1 MGLEGRIVGDAQL
14 PPVVGLGAHRVQ
26 GRPEPG
32 LLGVVHGQDNADQG
46 SLRPLPRLL
55 RHLDNADSV
64 GLVDSQPALV
74 VVLDARCRRRRA
86 PGKQSPSNPPR
97 EFRGTVLDEHA
108 DGPHRLAN
116 RSTRAAPGAGGGLAL
131 GVCLAQLRGLL
142 AQADLHVEDHRLS
155 GGEAALVV
163 RARRRVRLQIGH
175 PRGEA
180 PDLLHLLDGESVAVM
195 GFVPE
200 PPDLAVVVGDH
211 PWPRI
216 ATAAV
221 PHRPPG
227 EERSVEARVAD
238 EVVAG
243 EELGPVLRRPDVD
256 PGGIAKVA
264 LGRGEDDVIGDRTD
278 VADRSRRIALV
289 QVLQDADAG
298 HQIVATRDRLQDIA
312 HPEVRSQVGAG
323 LGDRVIGDVETA
335 GVDPSVAQPLDQ
347 EPVGATHVEHVGRGQ
362 LGDDPLRGV
371 AKESEPVVAALVCRF
386 RADWEVVVRVVG
398 GVKECSGR
406 RRGSRRRAVS
416 HLSHRSVDVLPRR
429 SVRQVYGSPCRGSA
443 AGATPRARR

>member
-1 MGLEGRIVGDAQL
+1 M
-14 PPVVGLGAHRVQ
+14 
-26 GRPEPG
+26 
-32 LLGVVHGQDNADQG
+32 
-46 SLRPLPRLL
+46 
-55 RHLDNADSV
+55 
-64 GLVDSQPALV
+64 
-74 VVLDARCRRRRA
+74 
-86 PGKQSPSNPPR
+86 
-97 EFRGTVLDEHA
+97 LDEHA

-116 RSTRAAPGAGGGLAL
+116 RSTRAAPAASGGLAL
-131 GVCLAQLRGLL
+131 GVCLAQIRGLL

-155 GGEAALVV
+155 SGEAALVV

-180 PDLLHLLDGESVAVM
+180 PDLLHLQDGESVAVM

-221 PHRPPG
+221 PHRPPA
-227 EERSVEARVAD
+227 EERSVEAGVAD

-243 EELGPVLRRPDVD
+243 EELGPILRRADVD

-264 LGRGEDDVIGDRTD
+264 LGRGEDDVIGDRAD
-278 VADRSRRIALV
+278 VGDRGRRIALV
-289 QVLQDADAG
+289 EVLQDPDAG
-298 HQIVATRDRLQDIA
+298 HQVVTTRDRLQDIA
-312 HPEVRSQVGAG
+312 HPEVRGQVGAG

-335 GVDPSVAQPLDQ
+335 GVDPSVAQHLDQ
-347 EPVGATHVEHVGRGQ
+347 EPVGAPHVEHAGRGQ

-371 AKESEPVVAALVCRF
+371 AKESEPVVTALVCRI
-386 RADWEVVVRVVG
+386 RAARDVVVREVG
-398 GVKECSGR
+398 GVEECGGC

-416 HLSHRSVDVLPRR
+416 RLSHRSVDVLPRR
-429 SVRQVYGSPCRGSA
+429 SVRQVYGPWSRRSGRSA
-443 AGATPRARR
+443 IPRPLR